1 MSDGNFVYDSVRDAH
16 FHQDYLDRLPD
27 PDTGIARREETFP
40 HHGANVVPQDSSS
53 QPRPS
58 ELSHIA
64 RLCQPSFDRA
74 TVLPVSRWVGQVYLE
89 RMKISN
95 VPFNQAHQLKPDMPD
110 LYSTGSTS
118 LYEGLNAPWTRTFEV
133 LPAKTSDGDGL
144 PRSVNPAYFDMT
156 GIVDMSARARTMQ
169 HVKVVNTHGDAR
181 NFG

>member
-64 RLCQPSFDRA
+64 RLCQPFFDRT
-74 TVLPVSRWVGQVYLE
+74 TVLPVS
-89 RMKISN
+89 
-95 VPFNQAHQLKPDMPD
+95 
-110 LYSTGSTS
+110 
-118 LYEGLNAPWTRTFEV
+118 
-133 LPAKTSDGDGL
+133 
-144 PRSVNPAYFDMT
+144 
-156 GIVDMSARARTMQ
+156 
-169 HVKVVNTHGDAR
+169 
-181 NFG
+181 